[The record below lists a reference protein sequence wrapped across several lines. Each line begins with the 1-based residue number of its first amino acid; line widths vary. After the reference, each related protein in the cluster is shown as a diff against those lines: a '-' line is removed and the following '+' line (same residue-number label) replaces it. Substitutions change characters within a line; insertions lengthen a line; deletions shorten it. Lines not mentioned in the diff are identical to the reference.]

1 MILFIISS
9 RDLCIGKNFPNI
21 LRLGRHILMCIYI
34 RIEDLVANALSELT
48 EHKNQRQ
55 VLFKDLDRYGAKVIK
70 VLNQEGE
77 QAVLILSKK
86 ILVEEEG

>member
-9 RDLCIGKNFPNI
+9 RDLCIGKNFPNR

-34 RIEDLVANALSELT
+34 GIEDLVANALSELT

-86 ILVEEEG
+86 ILVE

>member
-34 RIEDLVANALSELT
+34 GIEDLVANALSELT
-48 EHKNQRQ
+48 EHKN
-55 VLFKDLDRYGAKVIK
+55 
-70 VLNQEGE
+70 
-77 QAVLILSKK
+77 
-86 ILVEEEG
+86 

>member
-1 MILFIISS
+1 
-9 RDLCIGKNFPNI
+9 
-21 LRLGRHILMCIYI
+21 MCIYI
-34 RIEDLVANALSELT
+34 GIEDLVANALIELA

-55 VLFKDLDRYGAKVIK
+55 VLFKDLDRYGTKVIK

-86 ILVEEEG
+86 ILVE